1 MAPFQSHPTFVRA
14 TSHLGS
20 QSDSPSQ
27 QAEGLLTAK
36 RNVQRPRTR
45 QVRFLTVLGIMLG
58 GLLLSACAIP
68 PLEQLQSNLTQA
80 DAGAETRAVNPPPDT
95 FGGLVTSI
103 DNYAVPTPV
112 PTAEPDTT
120 VVVNTVGARANIR
133 SGPGLDFPIV
143 GKGNPGAAFAVV
155 SSSADQEWWQICCF
169 QGTDDAEGEAT
180 TQGWV
185 SASVVR
191 LAGDAEAVAVNVTEE
206 VLRPDLESNWEVDWQ
221 CGSERCDVKSCS
233 AAVQAQVSGTP
244 QQPLLSIEHEV
255 TWDDTCFATDSWVF
269 DVNQFTGQERTGEYG
284 ENFLY
289 GYWLGANPGE
299 ANGAYTMPDGQVV
312 AVWCSGPHTVEI
324 EEGSGWTTVYEG
336 NTCHDVRTGMLVL
349 LSYNKRWLFTGEF
362 EGQSY
367 DRAYFGD
374 NETLRQRLTDTNV
387 TLQFVE
393 ER

>member
-1 MAPFQSHPTFVRA
+1 MFC
-14 TSHLGS
+14 
-20 QSDSPSQ
+20 
-27 QAEGLLTAK
+27 
-36 RNVQRPRTR
+36 
-45 QVRFLTVLGIMLG
+45 
-58 GLLLSACAIP
+58 GLLLSACAIQ
-68 PLEQLQSNLTQA
+68 PLEQLQSNLAQA
-80 DAGAETRAVNPPPDT
+80 APSAEEARVINPPPDT

-103 DNYAVPTPV
+103 DNYAVPTPI
-112 PTAEPDTT
+112 PTAAPDTT
-120 VVVNTVGARANIR
+120 LIVDTVGARANIR
-133 SGPGLDFPIV
+133 SGPGLDFAIV
-143 GKGNPGAAFAVV
+143 GKGNPGAGFAVV
-155 SSSADQEWWQICCF
+155 SRSADQEWWQICCY
-169 QGTDDAEGEAT
+169 QGADDAEGEAT
-180 TQGWV
+180 AEGWV
-185 SASVVR
+185 AASVVR

-206 VLRPDLESNWEVDWQ
+206 MLRPDLESNWEVDWQ
-221 CGSERCDVKSCS
+221 CGSERCEVKSCS
-233 AAVQAQVSGTP
+233 AAVQAQVSGTE
-244 QQPLLSIEHEV
+244 QGQLLSVEHEV

-269 DVNQFTGQERTGEYG
+269 DVSQFTGQERTGEYG

-299 ANGAYTMPDGQVV
+299 ANGAYTLPNDQVV

-324 EEGSGWTTVYEG
+324 EEGGGWTTVYDG

-374 NETLRQRLTDTNV
+374 NETLRQRLVDTNV